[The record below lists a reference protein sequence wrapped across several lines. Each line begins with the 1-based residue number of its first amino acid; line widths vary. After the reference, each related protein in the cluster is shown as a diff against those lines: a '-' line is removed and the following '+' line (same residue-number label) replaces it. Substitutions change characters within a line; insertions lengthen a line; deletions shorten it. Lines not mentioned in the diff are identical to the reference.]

1 MFCAIAVPAHPKL
14 LAKDDDECQLTAKVN
29 SNVDC
34 DASSNICPRHNT
46 LCKMCGV
53 WGVARATK
61 THTPELE
68 QGEIR

>member
-1 MFCAIAVPAHPKL
+1 MFSPMAVPAHPKL

-34 DASSNICPRHNT
+34 DASCSICQRHNT
-46 LCKMCGV
+46 LCKVYGV
-53 WGVARATK
+53 WGVAGATK
-61 THTPELE
+61 TCTPELG